1 MASEAFL
8 FPRSREGHGGTY
20 DRLMRGAC
28 AVAGFEPHVL
38 FEINDCQTVQSFVA
52 AGLGI
57 AVLPRLAL
65 DPVNPAVAVRE
76 LSDAPRRRVLAARL
90 AGAAPSA
97 IADAAIALLRDAA
110 AVSTRGTASRS
121 AR

>member
-1 MASEAFL
+1 VPVTSLAAEAFL

-38 FEINDCQTVQSFVA
+38 FEINDCQSVQSFVA

-76 LSDAPRRRVLAARL
+76 LSDAPSRRVLAARL

-97 IADAAIALLRDAA
+97 IADEAIALLRDAA
-110 AVSTRGTASRS
+110 AGST
-121 AR
+121 